1 MKTETIVQKLINGDT
16 VSIADE
22 QRKEVQQR
30 LREIKNN
37 CTIVLKQLKEGL

>member
-1 MKTETIVQKLINGDT
+1 MTTETIIQKLINGDT
-16 VSIADE
+16 AVVPDE
-22 QRKEVQQR
+22 LKKEVQQR